1 MDWFV
6 YDRELRHRERKR
18 ETDRERVVHELKG
31 PLCVN
36 TGLKKLP
43 VKFPSIIMMFS
54 ADASY

>member
-1 MDWFV
+1 MIGNSV
-6 YDRELRHRERKR
+6 IEKERERQ
-18 ETDRERVVHELKG
+18 TERVVHELKG

-43 VKFPSIIMMFS
+43 VKFPGIIMVFS